1 MLLTILETVINRA
14 LQADTDALAKIGALE
29 NQVIEVCCDDWRMH
43 FYITPTSR
51 GLHFH
56 SNYSGQVNTTIRGT
70 LNNFLHIFI
79 SGGNTKALFHYPID
93 IEGNTHTIEV
103 LRDAFKNLTIDFEEK
118 LSHYLG
124 DGVAHKLCFHLKN
137 TKDVIKDSGKK
148 MLSQTKEY
156 LHYESKNG
164 ISKKQADQ
172 FYADIAKL
180 RDDVDRAEARMNQLK
195 TRRVEK

>member
-1 MLLTILETVINRA
+1 MLLAVLESVINRV
-14 LQADTDALAKIGALE
+14 LQADADALAKIATLE
-29 NQVIEVCCDDWRMH
+29 NQVIEVYCDDWRMH
-43 FYITPTSR
+43 FYITPTTN

-56 SNYSGQVNTTIRGT
+56 PNYSGKVSTTIRGT

-79 SGGNTKALFHYPID
+79 SGGDTKALFHYPID
-93 IEGNTHTIEV
+93 IEGSTHTVEI
-103 LRDAFKNLTIDFEEK
+103 LRDAFKNLDIDFEEK

-124 DGVAHKLCFHLKN
+124 DGVAHKLHFHLRN
-137 TKDVIKDSGKK
+137 TKDAIKNTGRKI
-148 MLSQTKEY
+148 LSQTKEY

-180 RDDVDRAEARMNQLK
+180 RDDVDRAEARINQLK
-195 TRRVEK
+195 RNR